1 MIVDF
6 FRHGSGLSKG
16 CLDYLLG
23 EDREREHAQVL
34 GGDVELTA
42 QLIDSSPFAK
52 KYTSGCLS
60 FYEHDLSDQDKQ
72 KIMQNFEECLFP
84 GLDKDQYQI
93 LWVQHQDK
101 VNQDTGETRLEL
113 NFVIPNV
120 ELSTGKRLQPF
131 YAPVDLD
138 RVDLFKQITNT
149 EHSLYDPDDPEHR
162 QLFLNKKN
170 LPKDI
175 KDFKEQLHQRVYR
188 AVANG
193 EVADRQELVQWL
205 ESNQINVTRQ
215 VKNSI
220 SIENP
225 YEGAKRP
232 IRLEGEIYE
241 QGFRATGEYRQE
253 VQQRIEEY
261 RGTTSERYRTNV
273 TDYQR
278 QLEHKSQ
285 YHSDRYPTVGRENS
299 PKHSTQRP
307 NGREA
312 IEPLSKLASIEIEPF
327 NAIKRANTEPRT
339 ASPESS
345 RTEKTYHFEY
355 GTDFSSSYF
364 AYSDFLAW
372 SHRQKQVQR
381 SKDTQYRDQ
390 RETVESRSP
399 KQIRGQSEYQYVQE
413 SIEQQATPMYSDQQE
428 CRGMA
433 ERLHDSNGILND
445 DRIRNTIIEN
455 HRRTTATVTAT
466 TSAIAE
472 ATASFRHNAN
482 QDYPSL
488 VGSIKDNRE
497 RSAKLTASTE
507 IISHNAEAISRS
519 RTQYGKLYRADQ
531 WQSSRDEPDYS
542 RQRRSSGEN
551 LNHTAFSLVRSSQS
565 AAEFAR
571 NVKDIEKNIVQIKEL
586 QKKIEK
592 PKSKQDRGMDFGM

>member
-34 GGDVELTA
+34 NGDVELTA

-101 VNQDTGETRLEL
+101 INQDTGETRLEL

-175 KDFKEQLHQRVYR
+175 KDFKAQLHQRVYR

-193 EVADRQELVQWL
+193 DVADRQELVQWL

-285 YHSDRYPTVGRENS
+285 YHCDRYPTVGRENS
-299 PKHSTQRP
+299 PEHSKQRP
-307 NGREA
+307 DGREA
-312 IEPLSKLASIEIEPF
+312 VEPVSSLAAIEIEPF
-327 NAIKRANTEPRT
+327 NAIKRADTEPRT

-372 SHRQKQVQR
+372 SRHQKQVQR
-381 SKDTQYRDQ
+381 DADAKYRNQ
-390 RETVESRSP
+390 RETNEGRP
-399 KQIRGQSEYQYVQE
+399 FEQIGGQFDDQYL
-413 SIEQQATPMYSDQQE
+413 QATRQQSPAPMYSDQQE
-428 CRGMA
+428 SRRMA
-433 ERLHDSNGILND
+433 EWLHDSNGVLND

-455 HRRTTATVTAT
+455 HRRTTATITAT

-488 VGSIKDNRE
+488 VSSIKSNRE
-497 RSAKLTASTE
+497 RSAELTASTE
-507 IISHNAEAISRS
+507 IIIDNTEAISRA
-519 RTQYGKLYRADQ
+519 RTQYSELYRADQ
-531 WQSSRDEPDYS
+531 WQSSRDEPNYS
-542 RQRRSSGEN
+542 ELQGRTGEN
-551 LNHTAFSLVRSSQS
+551 LNCTAFSLVTSSQS
-565 AAEFAR
+565 SAEFAR
-571 NVKDIEKNIVQIKEL
+571 NVRTIEANIVQMKER
-586 QKKIEK
+586 KKEMEQPQ
-592 PKSKQDRGMDFGM
+592 PKRDRGMNFGM

>member
-34 GGDVELTA
+34 NGDVELTA

-101 VNQDTGETRLEL
+101 INQDTGETRLEL

-253 VQQRIEEY
+253 VQQRIEAY
-261 RGTTSERYRTNV
+261 RGTTSERYRANV
-273 TDYQR
+273 TEYQR

-285 YHSDRYPTVGRENS
+285 YHCDRYPTVGRENR
-299 PKHSTQRP
+299 PEHSKQRP
-307 NGREA
+307 DSRETVK
-312 IEPLSKLASIEIEPF
+312 PVSNLAAIEIEPF

-339 ASPESS
+339 TSPESS
-345 RTEKTYHFEY
+345 GTEKTYHFEY

-372 SHRQKQVQR
+372 SRHQKQVQR
-381 SKDTQYRDQ
+381 DADAKYSDQ
-390 RETVESRSP
+390 REANEGRP
-399 KQIRGQSEYQYVQE
+399 FEPIGGQFDDQHM
-413 SIEQQATPMYSDQQE
+413 QATRQQSTTSLYSDQQE

-433 ERLHDSNGILND
+433 ERLHDSNGVLND

-455 HRRTTATVTAT
+455 HRRTTATINAT
-466 TSAIAE
+466 TNAVEA

-488 VGSIKDNRE
+488 VSAVKGNRE

-507 IISHNAEAISRS
+507 IISDNTEAISRA
-519 RTQYGKLYRADQ
+519 RTQYSKLYRADQ
-531 WQSSRDEPDYS
+531 WKSSRDEPDYS
-542 RQRRSSGEN
+542 QQRRSAGEN
-551 LNHTAFSLVRSSQS
+551 LNHTAFSLVTSDQSS
-565 AAEFAR
+565 AEFAR
-571 NVKDIEKNIVQIKEL
+571 NVRDIEKNIVQIKE
-586 QKKIEK
+586 QKKEIDK
-592 PKSKQDRGMDFGM
+592 PQLKQDRGMDFNI